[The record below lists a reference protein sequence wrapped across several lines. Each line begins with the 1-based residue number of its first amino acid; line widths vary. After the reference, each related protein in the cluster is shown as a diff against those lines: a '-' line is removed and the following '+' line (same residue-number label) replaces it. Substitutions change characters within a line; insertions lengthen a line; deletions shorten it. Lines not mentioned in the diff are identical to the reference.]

1 MNTKVFRCKSQEV
14 VIMKKAILATKVG
27 MTQIFNEDGVLTPV
41 TVLQAGPCVV
51 TQIKTV
57 ENDGYSAVQ
66 VGFVDK
72 KDKIVNKDANG
83 KKEIVHRNGT
93 TKAEQGH
100 FAKAGVSSKRFVREF
115 KFENADEYT
124 LAQEITADIFAAGD
138 KVDATA
144 ISKGK
149 GFQGAIKRHN
159 QHRGPMTHGSK
170 FHRHA
175 GSNGAASDP
184 SKVFK
189 GKKMPG
195 HMGSKRITIQN
206 LEIVRV
212 DAENNLILVKGSVPG
227 PKKSLVTIKESVKAN

>member
-1 MNTKVFRCKSQEV
+1 
-14 VIMKKAILATKVG
+14 MKKAILATKVG
-27 MTQIFNEDGVLTPV
+27 MTQIFNEDGTLTPV
-41 TVLQAGPCVV
+41 TVLQAGPCAV

-57 ENDGYSAVQ
+57 ENDGYEAVQ

-72 KDKIVNKDANG
+72 KDKIINKDKGG
-83 KKEIVHRNGT
+83 KKEIVHRHGV

-100 FAKAGVSSKRFVREF
+100 FAKAGVTGKRYVREF
-115 KFENADEYT
+115 KFENASEYE
-124 LAQEITADIFAAGD
+124 LGQEIKADIFAAGD
-138 KVDATA
+138 KIDATA

-159 QHRGPMTHGSK
+159 QHRGPMAHGSK

-175 GSNGAASDP
+175 GSNGSASDP

-195 HMGSKRITIQN
+195 QMGNKKITVQN
-206 LEIVRV
+206 LEVVRV

-227 PKKSLVTIKESVKAN
+227 PKKCLVTIKETVKAN